1 MSRKGSDLSSE
12 RVYITLLGRS
22 VWALLNTYY
31 AITREAQY
39 FPDTV
44 YIAVEAPF
52 RDQAVLAEEG
62 VLIISRAMGFSPEIE
77 SIDVDQADIVDA
89 FRKLHTRISGKKKAG
104 AKVAIDITPGRKATV
119 AGILLPIKLD
129 DVDHVFYLEIST
141 TVDVA
146 KPFQMIPRQF
156 HRLHDFKA
164 QAVRARDGC

>member
-52 RDQAVLAEEG
+52 RDQAVLAENNWG
-62 VLIISRAMGFSPEIE
+62 PKPKAPSVSKNAATMLCRPVA
-77 SIDVDQADIVDA
+77 ANN
-89 FRKLHTRISGKKKAG
+89 LLKK
-104 AKVAIDITPGRKATV
+104 
-119 AGILLPIKLD
+119 
-129 DVDHVFYLEIST
+129 
-141 TVDVA
+141 
-146 KPFQMIPRQF
+146 
-156 HRLHDFKA
+156 
-164 QAVRARDGC
+164 